1 MTNLDSALRS
11 RDVTLLTN
19 IHLDKAIVF
28 PVVMYGCESWTVKK
42 VEHQKIE
49 VFELWCG
56 RRLESPLDC
65 KEIQPV
71 NPKRNQSCV
80 FIGGLML
87 KLKLQYFSDLMQRTD
102 SLEKTVMLGK
112 TKGRKRG
119 WQRMRWL
126 DASPTRWTW
135 VWIALGVGDG
145 QGILVCC
152 SPWGC
157 KELDTT
163 KRLNW
168 LILF

>member
-1 MTNLDSALRS
+1 MD
-11 RDVTLLTN
+11 
-19 IHLDKAIVF
+19 
-28 PVVMYGCESWTVKK
+28 YQESWVPKNWCFWTV
-42 VEHQKIE
+42 V
-49 VFELWCG
+49 
-56 RRLESPLDC
+56 LEKTLKSPLDC

-87 KLKLQYFSDLMQRTD
+87 KLKLQYFSDLMQRND
-102 SLEKTVMLGK
+102 SLEKTLMLGK

-126 DASPTRWTW
+126 DASLTRWTW

-157 KELDTT
+157 KELDMT

-168 LILF
+168 FFFKMLIRS